1 MGDNN
6 GEVEEF
12 TEDEADEIICV
23 SETKSTQITFTF
35 TVFSLVAQSFPK
47 I

>member
-1 MGDNN
+1 MGDND

-23 SETKSTQITFTF
+23 SEEKK
-35 TVFSLVAQSFPK
+35 VHK
-47 I
+47 